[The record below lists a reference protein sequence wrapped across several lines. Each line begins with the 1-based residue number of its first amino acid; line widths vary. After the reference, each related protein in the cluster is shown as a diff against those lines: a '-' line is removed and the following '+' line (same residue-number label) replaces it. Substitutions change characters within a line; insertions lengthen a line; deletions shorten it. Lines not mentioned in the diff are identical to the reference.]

1 MTPEEKLYT
10 LMALAEDLQAHAQ
23 TLQSRAKAELEGL
36 PKIVRDA
43 GYEVR
48 AHATRW
54 IGIGIAIVLAAGVA
68 VGAGVSVYIRHD
80 VGDLRDEARTLRAKI
95 AEMKQTAADLAGKTW
110 GLTLVE
116 ADDRGIVLP
125 KGVEVVRSGKNQD
138 DQVFIVISSP
148 KKAGRH

>member
-10 LMALAEDLQAHAQ
+10 LMALAEELQAHAQ

-36 PKIVRDA
+36 PKIVREA
-43 GYEVR
+43 GYEIR

-68 VGAGVSVYIRHD
+68 VGAGVSAYIRHD

-95 AEMKQTAADLAGKTW
+95 AEMKQTAAELTGKTW
-110 GLTLVE
+110 GITPWKW
-116 ADDRGIVLP
+116 DDGERGIILP
-125 KGVEVVRSGKNQD
+125 KGVKVDRTAPLTDKSGRIAIILK
-138 DQVFIVISSP
+138 P
-148 KKAGRH
+148 

>member
-23 TLQSRAKAELEGL
+23 TLQVHAKTALEGL
-36 PKIVRDA
+36 PEIVRDA

-54 IGIGIAIVLAAGVA
+54 IGICVAIVLAAGVV
-68 VGAGVSVYIRHD
+68 VGAGVSAYIRYD

-95 AEMKQTAADLAGKTW
+95 AEMKQTAAELTGKTW
-110 GLTLVE
+110 GITPWKW
-116 ADDRGIVLP
+116 DDGERGIILP
-125 KGVEVVRSGKNQD
+125 KGVTFGHQLKVKD
-138 DQVFIVISSP
+138 
-148 KKAGRH
+148 GREAIIIKP